1 MDEDEDAEDATEVQL
16 LRDAM
21 VDARRCRQRCVCGL
35 TGTDSIP
42 ACSSGWPCTVR
53 GGIRVLDAN
62 EAISDMVAELRAELA
77 DLEES

>member
-53 GGIRVLDAN
+53 GGHQGPGR
-62 EAISDMVAELRAELA
+62 ERG
-77 DLEES
+77 DLGHGR